1 MKTTKNVRWCI
12 LALAIC
18 SGLLAGCSK
27 PAMVEVRCVAVHIYG
42 DTKEKAGWA
51 SERFTY
57 MTVERADTKERR
69 NFVQVLGQPGDT
81 FKMDWNQSH
90 YR

>member
-1 MKTTKNVRWCI
+1 MKTTYRVRWCI

-18 SGLLAGCSK
+18 SGLFAGCSK
-27 PAMVEVRCVAVHIYG
+27 PEMVEVRCVAVHIYG
-42 DTKEKAGWA
+42 SSPAAGTM

-57 MTVERADTKERR
+57 MTAERADTKERR

-81 FKMDWNQSH
+81 FKMNWNQR
-90 YR
+90 YYE

>member
-1 MKTTKNVRWCI
+1 MKTTKNVCWCI
-12 LALAIC
+12 LSLAIC
-18 SGLLAGCSK
+18 LAFLTGCSK
-27 PAMVEVRCVAVHIYG
+27 PEMVEVRCVAVHIYG
-42 DTKEKAGWA
+42 ESAAKGTW

-57 MTVERADTKERR
+57 MTAERSDTKERR

-81 FKMDWNQSH
+81 FVMDWNQPH